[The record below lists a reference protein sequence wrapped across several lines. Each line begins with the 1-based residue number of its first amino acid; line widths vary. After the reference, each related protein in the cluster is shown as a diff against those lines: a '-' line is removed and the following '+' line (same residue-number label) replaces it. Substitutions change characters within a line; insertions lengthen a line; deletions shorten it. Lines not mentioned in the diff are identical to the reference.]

1 MIQVIEA
8 MPWVRCA
15 SGNVLFV
22 GCARGCFWI
31 KEKLILVKEF
41 LSGKSRMS
49 LWRKIKQQRHS
60 QAIITKLSSAA
71 VECHGKKTE
80 TIKKTQKH
88 LKLRLDLT
96 NKEIKTRPFRKH
108 PNRATCG
115 FLQLRGNLAKPFLK
129 WTCTP
134 DPKWWLEKN
143 KSLRRR
149 SENESARET
158 FLICQREILSPKST
172 SP

>member
-60 QAIITKLSSAA
+60 QAIHNQAQPSS
-71 VECHGKKTE
+71 GGMPW
-80 TIKKTQKH
+80 
-88 LKLRLDLT
+88 
-96 NKEIKTRPFRKH
+96 KE
-108 PNRATCG
+108 NR
-115 FLQLRGNLAKPFLK
+115 
-129 WTCTP
+129 
-134 DPKWWLEKN
+134 DH
-143 KSLRRR
+143 
-149 SENESARET
+149 
-158 FLICQREILSPKST
+158 
-172 SP
+172 